1 MKRQRHEK
9 IAFLMIALIVV
20 GTVLLSG
27 CNQTDSSQT
36 NNFLGAW
43 ESQDAEAISLLGQKV
58 IFFSNNT
65 VFFNDCFYKWAIKE
79 GILIVG
85 LMDGSIQVALN
96 YSFSNNDNT
105 VTISS
110 VTTAGNIAVY
120 TKQ

>member
-9 IAFLMIALIVV
+9 IALLMMALIVV
-20 GTVLLSG
+20 GTVLFSG

-36 NNFLGAW
+36 NNFLGTW
-43 ESQDAEAISLLGQKV
+43 ESQDTEAISLLGQKV

-65 VFFNDCFYKWAIKE
+65 MFFNDCFYKWAIKE

-105 VTISS
+105 LTISS
-110 VTTAGNIAVY
+110 VTAAGNIAVY